1 MIIDF
6 HTHTFPDKIAGK
18 TIEYLS
24 ARANIPPCSDGS
36 VAGLIERMNEAEV
49 DVAVNLPVV
58 TNPSQF
64 ESINRFAMSIN
75 EAFEGKSRR
84 IVSFAGIHPACYD
97 IKGKM
102 RWIKDMGFAGVKIH
116 PDYQETYFDDE
127 GYISII
133 SAAKELDL
141 IVTTHAGV
149 DAGYPD
155 SSIKCTPDRA
165 RRVIRRV
172 GHDKLVLAHMG
183 GSEMSDEVCSVLCGE
198 NVYFDTAY
206 ILRFLSKESV
216 MRIIDRHGDDKILFA
231 SDSPW
236 SNIGA
241 DAEILRSYN
250 LGKETEE
257 KIFCSNAKKLLGIR

>member
-6 HTHTFPDKIAGK
+6 HTHTFPDKIAQK
-18 TIEYLS
+18 TIDYLS
-24 ARANIPPCSDGS
+24 AKGNIPPFSDGS
-36 VAGLIERMNEAEV
+36 VAGLVERMIDAEV

-64 ESINRFAMSIN
+64 ESVNRFAMGIN
-75 EAFEGKSRR
+75 ESFEGKSRR
-84 IVSFAGIHPACYD
+84 IVSFAGIHPACDD

-102 RWIKDMGFAGVKIH
+102 RWIKDQGFIGVKIH

-149 DAGYPD
+149 DVGYPD

-165 RRVIRRV
+165 RKVIRRV
-172 GHDKLVLAHMG
+172 GHSKLVLAHMG
-183 GSEMSDEVCSVLCGE
+183 GSEMSDDVCNILCGE
-198 NVYFDTAY
+198 DVYFDTAY
-206 ILRFLSKESV
+206 VLRFLSKETI
-216 MRIIDRHGDDKILFA
+216 MRIIDRHGEDKILFA

-236 SNIGA
+236 SSIKG
-241 DAEILRSYN
+241 DVEIIKS
-250 LGKETEE
+250 LGLNRATED
-257 KIFCSNAKKLLGIR
+257 KIFFKNAEKLLGI